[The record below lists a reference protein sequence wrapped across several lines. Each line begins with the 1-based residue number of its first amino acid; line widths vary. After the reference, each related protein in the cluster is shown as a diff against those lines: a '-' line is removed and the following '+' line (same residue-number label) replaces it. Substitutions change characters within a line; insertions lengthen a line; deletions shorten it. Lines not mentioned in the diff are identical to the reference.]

1 MDLHEGLSAMVL
13 QAQPEGCCI
22 VVELFVWKAQL
33 HLPQQVMGEFSACSL
48 QMLHTNAFR
57 SGVFKRRL

>member
-22 VVELFVWKAQL
+22 VVELFVRKAKL
-33 HLPQQVMGEFSACSL
+33 HLPQQAMGEFGACSP
-48 QMLHTNAFR
+48 
-57 SGVFKRRL
+57 